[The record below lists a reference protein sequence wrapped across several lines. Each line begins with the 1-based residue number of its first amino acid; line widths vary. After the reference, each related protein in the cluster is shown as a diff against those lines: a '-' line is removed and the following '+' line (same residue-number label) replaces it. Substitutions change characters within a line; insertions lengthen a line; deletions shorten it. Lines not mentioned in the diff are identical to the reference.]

1 MFNRYQKTFQ
11 RSAEPVK
18 NTPHYPVPQR
28 SNSTYGAK
36 PSPTYNEGLGA
47 KPSPTY
53 NEGLSPN
60 DYSRQYPSPVK
71 AAHSNGYSHKP
82 EVQSYSGFDFNENE
96 GRKEKKQSTADL
108 ISSRS
113 LDTEPTA
120 SDIFPKFQS
129 KRKHSH
135 SSSSDEKDDNTV
147 KNKKTFGGMRT
158 YGSYGKASTVFR
170 SAFPSDESEEESVIN
185 YLKSGTYI

>member
-36 PSPTYNEGLGA
+36 PSPTYNEGL
-47 KPSPTY
+47 
-53 NEGLSPN
+53 SPN

-71 AAHSNGYSHKP
+71 AAPSNGYSHKP
-82 EVQSYSGFDFNENE
+82 EVQSYSEFE
-96 GRKEKKQSTADL
+96 GREEKKSQSTADL

-135 SSSSDEKDDNTV
+135 SSSSDEKDDNVV

-158 YGSYGKASTVFR
+158 YGSYGKASTTVFR

-185 YLKSGTYI
+185 YLKSGT